1 VEGRVVAAFVVSDAG
16 LVEEASIKILSSDNP
31 LFSDAVMSALG
42 RMRFVPGE
50 IGGKKVR
57 QLVQMPFLF
66 KLSR

>member
-1 VEGRVVAAFVVSDAG
+1 
-16 LVEEASIKILSSDNP
+16 
-31 LFSDAVMSALG
+31 MSALG
-42 RMRFVPGE
+42 RMHFVPAE